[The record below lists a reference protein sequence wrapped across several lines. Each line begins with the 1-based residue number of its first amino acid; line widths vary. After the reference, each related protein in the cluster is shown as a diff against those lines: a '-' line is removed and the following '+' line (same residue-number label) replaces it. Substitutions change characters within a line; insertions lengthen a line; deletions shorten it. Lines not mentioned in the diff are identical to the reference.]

1 MSLPPGGLSSIYVT
15 GSYAEAP
22 DAKKWQQ
29 LRDWELGGVSINNPE
44 EGLRV
49 QEWTAE
55 YYNEKVYLSAPNF
68 EGRILL
74 FTMSGVR
81 EISLAFDSNMSPFVA
96 YMKEVGGTLKYESW
110 FWWFD
115 ATIPGF
121 THVKLPDYSYYPKCC
136 LDDKRPLADAVGI
149 RSIVLGYM
157 RNNNLYTRQQND
169 RFNAEVL
176 QAVNLPMRLNKVGMN
191 IFSRLQFQLQ
201 ALSPL

>member
-22 DAKKWQQ
+22 EAKKWQQ

-81 EISLAFDSNMSPFVA
+81 EISLAFDSNMAPCVA
-96 YMKEVGGTLKYESW
+96 YMKEVGGTVKYESW
-110 FWWFD
+110 LYWYD
-115 ATIPGF
+115 NTIPGF
-121 THVKLPDYSYYPKCC
+121 THIKLPDYSFYPKVC
-136 LDDKRPLADAVGI
+136 LDDKRPNMLRHIILA
-149 RSIVLGYM
+149 YM
-157 RNNNLYTRQQND
+157 REDKLYVRQQLD
-169 RFNAEVL
+169 RFQTEEELWSGFRA
-176 QAVNLPMRLNKVGMN
+176 RLNKVGMN
-191 IFSRLQFQLQ
+191 LQNRLQFQLQ
-201 ALSPL
+201 ALPAQ

>member
-81 EISLAFDSNMSPFVA
+81 EISLAFDSNMTPCVA
-96 YMKEVGGTLKYESW
+96 YMKEVGGTVKYESW
-110 FWWFD
+110 LYWYD
-115 ATIPGF
+115 NTIQGF
-121 THVKLPDYSYYPKCC
+121 THIKLPDYSFYPKVC
-136 LDDKRPLADAVGI
+136 LDYKRPNMPKHIILA
-149 RSIVLGYM
+149 YM
-157 RNNNLYTRQQND
+157 REDKLYVRQQLD
-169 RFNAEVL
+169 RFLSEEVL
-176 QAVNLPMRLNKVGMN
+176 WEGFRARLNKLGMN
-191 IFSRLQFQLQ
+191 VHSRLQFQLQ
-201 ALSPL
+201 TLPVE